1 MAREGGQAL
10 ADLFVQE
17 LGGFGLERKSMAEHH
32 VKDHSERPHVRAPP
46 VVRALPV
53 EVDNFGSYLANAA
66 TGIPGSKPE
75 LPTSRR
81 GRTPNT
87 CESGWFG
94 LCVLGT

>member
-53 EVDNFGSYLANAA
+53 EVDDLGGYLANAVE
-66 TGIPGSKPE
+66 IPGSKPE
-75 LPTSRR
+75 LPTSKR
-81 GRTPNT
+81 GRTPHT
-87 CESGWFG
+87 RESGWFG
-94 LCVLGT
+94 IWVLGT